1 MTLFPRVE
9 DCGSFLDQ
17 FTCEVAEYDEHQR
30 TVRYVCPESHHDDA
44 LHSLNY
50 AQLVGLRLW
59 QAHSR
64 YAE

>member
-1 MTLFPRVE
+1 MTLFPRVA
-9 DCGSFLDQ
+9 DCGNFLDQ

-30 TVRYVCPESHHDDA
+30 TVRYACPANHHDDA

-59 QAHSR
+59 QAQSR
-64 YAE
+64 YVE